1 MEQHIVMEND
11 MVIAGEVVIGADE
24 EVNELHLQLREKNQ
38 EIANLKD
45 ENEQLTVEKNTEE
58 NWKNYWFGAFNRE
71 KNRADGLQLEKDQ
84 AGFGT
89 IMSNPQALQMDSE
102 DVEFVED
109 NQAQPD
115 AQAEAQPIF
124 NNDLQGPVLTPMLY
138 AAMVQPF
145 MAKIVEQQKTIE
157 ELEEKNRDLLLQ
169 QPLNFWKRV
178 EEAAILQEPVGS
190 PPTAV
195 PVKPTSFE
203 EGVQLWRTNGFR
215 NIKIPNI
222 DMSRLLFSP
231 TKGILQQC
239 VTKVSNGI
247 MLYNMGLRS
256 LWRQPE
262 LNLRTLEHWDKLPKE
277 TQNEWCGKGLILAK
291 WQNIQVD
298 LGLILVENL
307 RDGKLPY

>member
-1 MEQHIVMEND
+1 
-11 MVIAGEVVIGADE
+11 
-24 EVNELHLQLREKNQ
+24 
-38 EIANLKD
+38 
-45 ENEQLTVEKNTEE
+45 
-58 NWKNYWFGAFNRE
+58 
-71 KNRADGLQLEKDQ
+71 
-84 AGFGT
+84 
-89 IMSNPQALQMDSE
+89 MSNPQALQINSE

-115 AQAEAQPIF
+115 AQPEAQPIF

-169 QPLNFWKRV
+169 HPLNFWKRV

-190 PPTAV
+190 PPTAA
-195 PVKPTSFE
+195 PVKTTSFE

-247 MLYNMGLRS
+247 MMYNMGLRS
-256 LWRQPE
+256 LWRQRK
-262 LNLRTLEHWDKLPKE
+262 LNLRTLEHRDKLPKE

>member
-1 MEQHIVMEND
+1 
-11 MVIAGEVVIGADE
+11 
-24 EVNELHLQLREKNQ
+24 
-38 EIANLKD
+38 
-45 ENEQLTVEKNTEE
+45 
-58 NWKNYWFGAFNRE
+58 
-71 KNRADGLQLEKDQ
+71 
-84 AGFGT
+84 
-89 IMSNPQALQMDSE
+89 MSNPQALQMDSE

-115 AQAEAQPIF
+115 AQPEAQPIF

-157 ELEEKNRDLLLQ
+157 GLEEKNRDLLLQ

-178 EEAAILQEPVGS
+178 EEAAILQEPVVS
-190 PPTAV
+190 PPTAA

-247 MLYNMGLRS
+247 MLYNMSLRS
-256 LWRQPE
+256 LWRQPK
-262 LNLRTLEHWDKLPKE
+262 LNLRTYYLKLRHFETDFFRYFWFFSMEHWDKLSKE

-298 LGLILVENL
+298 LGLILLGNL